1 MITLESHLIHIKG
14 ILYMVSC
21 ILYAYF
27 TLSRVRYKK
36 QPVYNSTYASYCFMM
51 KGSQQGKV
59 LRVMQKQKIEEQT
72 QVPLQGMTLEW
83 KMTEKNNLNCLPY
96 SLSLSIFWDFILIY
110 IEILLTTIKSSKQKC
125 QGKDTNEHYVDSEE
139 VNHVQTKE
147 QKPFVKEILY

>member
-1 MITLESHLIHIKG
+1 
-14 ILYMVSC
+14 
-21 ILYAYF
+21 
-27 TLSRVRYKK
+27 
-36 QPVYNSTYASYCFMM
+36 MM

-110 IEILLTTIKSSKQKC
+110 IEILLTTIKSSK
-125 QGKDTNEHYVDSEE
+125 
-139 VNHVQTKE
+139 
-147 QKPFVKEILY
+147 